1 MSQAATARAAR
12 TVYVALLFSSP
23 LVFAILA
30 WLRPQAG
37 PAALPAAITY
47 AVGGAAALLATAA
60 VMLRILFR
68 PEPADSPGAWWERS
82 GNRTRALALWLLAE
96 GAGVLAAVT
105 HFLTG
110 DVPIALLALVV
121 SVAALV
127 LSSPGRLE
135 QA

>member
-12 TVYVALLFSSP
+12 MVYLALLISSP
-23 LVFAILA
+23 LVFALMA
-30 WLRPQAG
+30 WLRPQVG
-37 PAALPAAITY
+37 PAPPPAVITY
-47 AVGGAAALLATAA
+47 SLGGAAALLATAA

-68 PEPADSPGAWWERS
+68 PEPANSPEAWWEQPA
-82 GNRTRALALWLLAE
+82 NRTRALGLWLLAE
-96 GAGVLAAVT
+96 GAGILAAVT

-121 SVAALV
+121 SVAALA